1 MRKFTF
7 LFVLMLFLSP
17 ISAKAKIN
25 VVTSTSDLKSIA
37 EYIGGDR
44 VSVISIASGKSN
56 PHFVEVLPSY
66 MVTVSRADIY
76 FKVGLELDFWAAPI
90 IDGSRNGKLVI
101 VDCSQGVEPM
111 EKPTVK
117 VDASMGDVHPQGNPH
132 YWLDP
137 ANALIIADNIS
148 KGLSQV
154 DPAGT
159 SIYEGNLSR
168 FQDELKAKME
178 VWKKEAEPLNG
189 MEIITYHNSWP
200 YFCRAF
206 GLKVAGFIEPRPGI
220 EPTPRHTAELIE
232 LVKSRGI
239 KTIGKE
245 PYYSDKSP
253 RVIARATGAVVVDLP
268 PSVGGADGAGDYFSL
283 IDTIIQKLLSAS
295 NQGN

>member
-1 MRKFTF
+1 MKKLTF
-7 LFVLMLFLSP
+7 FLVLMLFFIP
-17 ISAKAKIN
+17 ISVNAKIN

-44 VSVISIASGKSN
+44 VSVTSIASGKSN

-76 FKVGLELDFWAAPI
+76 FKVGLELDFWSAPI
-90 IDGSRNGKLVI
+90 IDGSRNGRLII
-101 VDCSQGVEPM
+101 VDCSEGIEPM
-111 EKPTVK
+111 EKPTMK
-117 VDASMGDVHPQGNPH
+117 VNASMGDVHPQGNPH

-137 ANALIIADNIS
+137 SNALIIAGNIT

-154 DPAGT
+154 DPAGS

-168 FQDELKAKME
+168 FQSELNAKME
-178 VWKKEAEPLNG
+178 MWKKEAEPLSG

-232 LVKSRGI
+232 LVKAKGI
-239 KTIGKE
+239 KIIGKE

-253 RVIARATGAVVVDLP
+253 QVIARATGAVVVDLP
-268 PSVGGADGAGDYFSL
+268 PSVGGVEGANDYFSL
-283 IDTIIQKLLSAS
+283 IDTIIQKLLTAS
-295 NQGN
+295 K

>member
-7 LFVLMLFLSP
+7 FFVLMLFLCP
-17 ISAKAKIN
+17 ISVNAKIN

-37 EYIGGDR
+37 EYIGEDR
-44 VSVISIASGKSN
+44 VSVTSIATGKSN

-76 FKVGLELDFWAAPI
+76 FKVGLELDFWSAPI

-101 VDCSQGVEPM
+101 VDCSQGIEPM
-111 EKPTVK
+111 EKPTMK
-117 VDASMGDVHPQGNPH
+117 VNASMGDVHPEGNPH

-137 ANALIIADNIS
+137 ANAIIIAENIT

-154 DPAGT
+154 DPTGT

-168 FQDELKAKME
+168 FQSELNAKME
-178 VWKKEAEPLNG
+178 MWRKEAKPLGG

-232 LVKSRGI
+232 LVKAKGI
-239 KTIGKE
+239 KIIGKE

-253 RVIARATGAVVVDLP
+253 QVIARATGAVVVDLP
-268 PSVGGADGAGDYFSL
+268 PSVGGVEGANDFFSL
-283 IDTIIQKLLSAS
+283 IDTIIHKLLTAS